1 MHNKIINLALVAQV
15 AHGLQEL
22 KDKMVFVGG
31 AVISLYTDDAAAEEI
46 RPTSDIDMTIN
57 LANYAEWAQM
67 QERLAELEFYPD
79 PEGHAICSY
88 KYKGIAIDIM
98 PAEDSSIG
106 VSNKWYKPG
115 FKYLQQTQLE
125 DGTAINMLPSPYFL
139 ATKLEAFKDRGQN
152 DFYGS
157 HDYEDIIYLLD
168 NRTTIVE
175 EILAADEDVRQ
186 YIKDELTAIKNH
198 PQADEILAM
207 HIHPLIR
214 EERFK
219 MLMVKIERITDS
231 NNNNNL
237 IDSEK
242 NILSFSDEEVV
253 SLKDA
258 IKYFRARE
266 GSFSGDDP
274 LLKVLEKLNN
284 KKLSLNVFTED
295 EIKLLL
301 KVINENIEFIHK
313 YEGYNVLSQEESIIR
328 KQQIL
333 ESLYQLR
340 KKVIKP

>member
-1 MHNKIINLALVAQV
+1 MHNKIINLDLVAQV

-22 KDKMVFVGG
+22 KDKMVFIGG
-31 AVISLYTDDAAAEEI
+31 AVISLYTDDPAAEEI

-67 QERLAELEFYPD
+67 QERLAELGFYPD

-88 KYKGIAIDIM
+88 KYKDIAIDIM
-98 PAEDSSIG
+98 PAEDSGIG

-115 FKYLQQTQLE
+115 FDYLQQTQLE
-125 DGTAINMLPSPYFL
+125 DGTSINILPSPYFL

-175 EILAADEDVRQ
+175 EILAAEENVRQ
-186 YIKDELTAIKNH
+186 YIKDELTTIKNH

-219 MLMVKIERITDS
+219 MLLEKIEI
-231 NNNNNL
+231 
-237 IDSEK
+237 I
-242 NILSFSDEEVV
+242 
-253 SLKDA
+253 
-258 IKYFRARE
+258 
-266 GSFSGDDP
+266 
-274 LLKVLEKLNN
+274 
-284 KKLSLNVFTED
+284 
-295 EIKLLL
+295 
-301 KVINENIEFIHK
+301 INAE
-313 YEGYNVLSQEESIIR
+313 
-328 KQQIL
+328 
-333 ESLYQLR
+333 
-340 KKVIKP
+340 

>member
-1 MHNKIINLALVAQV
+1 
-15 AHGLQEL
+15 
-22 KDKMVFVGG
+22 MVFVGG